1 MATPAASDTRGTIEE
16 RLRRALAP
24 VHLTID
30 DDSARHAGHAGA
42 AAGGGHFRVL
52 VVAGAFEGRGRV
64 ERHRMVYDLLGDLM
78 PATIHALQ
86 LKTLAPSEWAG

>member
-1 MATPAASDTRGTIEE
+1 MTTPAASGTRETIAE
-16 RLRRALAP
+16 RLRRGLAP
-24 VHLTID
+24 THLAID

-42 AAGGGHFRVL
+42 ASGGGHFRVL
-52 VVAGAFEGRGRV
+52 VVAGVFEGRGRV

-86 LKTLAPSEWAG
+86 LRTLAPSEWTR